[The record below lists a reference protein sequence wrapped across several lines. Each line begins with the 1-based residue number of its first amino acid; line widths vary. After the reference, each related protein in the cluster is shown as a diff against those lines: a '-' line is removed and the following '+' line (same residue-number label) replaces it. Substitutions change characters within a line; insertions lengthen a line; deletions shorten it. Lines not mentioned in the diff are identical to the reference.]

1 MHLNALTV
9 CRPVAAAPQTTLRFD
24 HVPVPTPDTVNIPPP
39 DTRIPPID
47 LPTPIPP
54 EVQEPVL
61 PGEHS
66 PVTDPARPGSSDYFY

>member
-1 MHLNALTV
+1 MHLNAPTV
-9 CRPVAAAPQTTLRFD
+9 RRPVAVAPQTTLRFD
-24 HVPVPTPDTVNIPPP
+24 HVPQPTPDIVNIPPP
-39 DTRIPPID
+39 DTRILPID

-66 PVTDPARPGSSDYFY
+66 PVADPARQGSSDYLH